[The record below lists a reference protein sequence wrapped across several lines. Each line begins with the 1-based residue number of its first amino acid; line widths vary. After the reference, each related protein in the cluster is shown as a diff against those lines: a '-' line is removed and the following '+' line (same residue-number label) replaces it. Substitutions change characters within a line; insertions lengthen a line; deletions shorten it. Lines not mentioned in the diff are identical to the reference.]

1 MYREAGQGG
10 RWRAGRLVLAEDG
23 LVWKPFRGRSPV
35 RLPDDLRVVEARRV
49 TPREAVSLSP
59 RAEILVCES
68 AQREILLGILPE
80 HHDLVASRLAG

>member
-1 MYREAGQGG
+1 M
-10 RWRAGRLVLAEDG
+10 
-23 LVWKPFRGRSPV
+23 WKPFRGRSPV